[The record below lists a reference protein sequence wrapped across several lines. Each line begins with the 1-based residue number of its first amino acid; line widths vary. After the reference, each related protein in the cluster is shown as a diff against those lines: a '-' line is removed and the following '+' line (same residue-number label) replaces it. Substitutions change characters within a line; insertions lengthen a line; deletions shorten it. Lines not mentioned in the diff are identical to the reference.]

1 MAAVIIAPITPVA
14 AASDGVAIPSKI
26 SPITEKITMKKG
38 DTLIISINFSFF
50 KISSSLCHNL
60 YHHKLFYSFVCF
72 PVERGDDICLYAL
85 LEKA

>member
-38 DTLIISINFSFF
+38 DTLIILEAMKMQHEIKADIDGST
-50 KISSSLCHNL
+50 
-60 YHHKLFYSFVCF
+60 HKLNISEGSQVST
-72 PVERGDDICLYAL
+72 GDL
-85 LEKA
+85 LLRILQN

>member
-38 DTLIISINFSFF
+38 DTLIISINFSF
-50 KISSSLCHNL
+50 I
-60 YHHKLFYSFVCF
+60 
-72 PVERGDDICLYAL
+72 E
-85 LEKA
+85 